1 MRSRNEQREKEWIQR
16 RHKSRTQVAK
26 RKENTLWCWTC
37 ILKGKVWL
45 RANVKNNKRMA
56 KLRCEHKEAKNFLER
71 ANYDRERIW
80 CVGALNEKRLLCDKC
95 CCRGWCWCCCY
106 NCCLGYFRFRRCLF
120 NINSIKVN
128 VLLINELQNTFTR
141 FDCKLSYHTLLII
154 SYWYWKESTGVKD
167 NI

>member
-1 MRSRNEQREKEWIQR
+1 MNNEKNNEFKDDTSREHKLRDHFERE
-16 RHKSRTQVAK
+16 

-71 ANYDRERIW
+71 ANYDRERIC
-80 CVGALNEKRLLCDKC
+80 CVGALNEKRLLCDKTC
-95 CCRGWCWCCCY
+95 VTSVVVVVVDVGVVVIIVVC
-106 NCCLGYFRFRRCLF
+106 RFRRCLF

-128 VLLINELQNTFTR
+128 VLLIN
-141 FDCKLSYHTLLII
+141 
-154 SYWYWKESTGVKD
+154 
-167 NI
+167 